1 LEVNRPGPH
10 AAALPGER
18 RREGGRGEGGKDH
31 ITIGEKKRWT
41 RILIGLF
48 GDNPPNPDELKLVL
62 RTEMFVVERLIPRPL
77 FRSSIFLGTEP
88 GI

>member
-1 LEVNRPGPH
+1 MAFCSSPDLQLSQQPAYQLVFG
-10 AAALPGER
+10 LL
-18 RREGGRGEGGKDH
+18 
-31 ITIGEKKRWT
+31 TIFLGSPEA